1 MLDINLIRQNP
12 ELVKEGIAK
21 KNYDP
26 SLVDDFLA
34 IDREWREVVKEIDD
48 LRAEQKKLSVEKKI
62 EEAKELKLKIHA
74 AEADLKKLEEKRNE
88 ILYKM
93 PNVPLASAPL
103 GKDES
108 ENVVVREIGK
118 KPAFKFEPK
127 DHLELAEALHIID
140 FRSGS
145 KVTGS
150 GFYFLQT

>member
-62 EEAKELKLKIHA
+62 EEAKELKFKIHA
-74 AEADLKKLEEKRNE
+74 AEADLRKLEEKRGE
-88 ILYKM
+88 ILMKI
-93 PNVPLASAPL
+93 PNVPSEDTPVSEDDFGNRVLRTW
-103 GKDES
+103 GKP
-108 ENVVVREIGK
+108 K
-118 KPAFKFEPK
+118 KFA
-127 DHLELAEALHIID
+127 
-140 FRSGS
+140 
-145 KVTGS
+145 
-150 GFYFLQT
+150 